1 MAVERITERIDLSRG
16 ERFILLYGNVN
27 DTFCGPDL
35 SFFNIQTALWR
46 FFRDRGYRRIVFF
59 EGAKKITCLDEES
72 RRGCLPPAAAPTPDP
87 GRSAERG
94 GRRGPLGRR
103 NLLRRS
109 GGADRPP
116 AAGTGSGSRP
126 QHRMADLSALEILNH
141 IISDPGG
148 DIPTA
153 VIFPHAEDLSRSN
166 LQGTGFREFQNRLVH
181 WARMPSR
188 RPDRCV
194 FIYNDADRESLRETI
209 RRQELGVLSNFID
222 LAGDNA
228 PNVVRISGPEGPELI
243 RAVHYHR
250 LRRGLEVDWR
260 SLERVA
266 GWLSAENTPLST
278 WDARLGEAERFGPET
293 VQRWL
298 PADREYSDRPAA
310 ERLDELVGLAAVKA
324 QIRRKM
330 DRAEVFGNQ
339 AGGTLHMAFLGNPGT
354 GKTTVAELVGE
365 IYRDLGLLRRGH
377 TVTASGRAALVAEYE
392 GQTAPRTDGLIDRA
406 MDGVLFLDEAHQLIR
421 ETGDD
426 PFGTEAVRTLV
437 GRIERDRDRLC
448 VILAGYPEPIRRLIA
463 ADSGL
468 QSRIKDQILF
478 EDFTPAE
485 LMEIF
490 RRMAA
495 DQGFPTPTSETEEAV
510 AKVLQGLYETRNPE
524 TWANA
529 RVVRN
534 LHEEMLDAY
543 AQRVAGGGVAG
554 ALLPADIPETYAD
567 FVDLTVDVDA
577 LMADLEDLIGLRPV
591 KDFVRDLVDTVRL
604 DQRRAEAGLAPPTD
618 RPLMHALFTGN
629 PGTGKT
635 TVARLMGKIFKGLGL
650 LPRGHVVP
658 TTGGELAGSHVG
670 EGIDRAREKI
680 REALGGVLFIDEI
693 YGLAQGSL
701 GESYGA
707 DVITNALVP
716 AMTERKANLVIIGA
730 GYQRDV
736 DEFLRINAGLGRRFA
751 HRIDFPDFNAEEMFQ
766 ILIRHAGRQGYRFD
780 DAAEARLADG
790 LKTLLRTPPPDFA
803 NAGTA
808 ELIFDDIRRRA
819 ARRLA
824 KNPPADPDA
833 LSTLTE
839 ADLPDWMTG
848 DRTSTEADAE
858 AILAEIESMVGLAGV
873 KDFARRQ
880 AAFFKGMARRKAL
893 GLPPPEDRSLHL
905 VFTGNPGTGKTTVA
919 RLMGRLLKA
928 LGVLR
933 KGHLVEADR
942 AGLVAP
948 YVGQTAGKTEAKV
961 LEAMDGVLFIDE
973 AYTLS
978 RGGDQDFGRE
988 AIDQLLKMMEDHRGR
1003 LVVIVAGY
1011 PAEMDRFIHSN
1022 PGLPS
1027 RFTQYVAFEDYN
1039 GAELSEIFKRM
1050 CRSAGYRL
1058 SPEAEAR
1065 LTAHLTALCQN
1076 RGPDF
1081 ANGRAVRTLFERA
1094 QEGLHLRTAALPDPD
1109 ADAETLTTFRPEDI
1123 E

>member
-27 DTFCGPDL
+27 DTFCGPNL
-35 SFFNIQTALWR
+35 TVFNIQTALWR

-59 EGAKKITCLDEES
+59 EGAGKITCLDEES
-72 RRGCLPPAAAPTPDP
+72 RRGCLPPAPD
-87 GRSAERG
+87 RSAERG

-103 NLLRRS
+103 NLLRRTGS
-109 GGADRPP
+109 ADRPP
-116 AAGTGSGSRP
+116 AAGPGSRNRP
-126 QHRMADLSALEILNH
+126 QHRMSDLSALEILNH
-141 IISDPGG
+141 IISDPNG

-166 LQGTGFREFQNRLVH
+166 LQGTGFREFQNRLVA

-209 RRQELGVLSNFID
+209 RRQELGALSNFID

-228 PNVVRISGPEGPELI
+228 PNVVRISGPEGPELL
-243 RAVHYHR
+243 RAVHHHR

-278 WDARLGEAERFGPET
+278 WDARLGETERFGPET
-293 VQRWL
+293 VQQWL
-298 PADREYSDRPAA
+298 PANRAYSDRPAA

-330 DRAEVFGNQ
+330 ARAEVFRGRT
-339 AGGTLHMAFLGNPGT
+339 GGTLHIAFLGNPGT

-392 GQTAPRTDGLIDRA
+392 GGTAPRTDGLIDQA
-406 MDGVLFLDEAHQLIR
+406 MDGVLFIDEAHQLIR
-421 ETGDD
+421 ESGDD

-437 GRIERDRDRLC
+437 GRIDRDRDRLC

-468 QSRIKDQILF
+468 ESRIKDEIPF

-495 DQGFPTPTSETEEAV
+495 AGAADQGFPTPTPEAEEAV
-510 AKVLQGLYETRNPE
+510 AKVIQGLHETRNPE
-524 TWANA
+524 SWANA
-529 RVVRN
+529 RVVRR
-534 LHEEMLDAY
+534 LHNDMLDAY
-543 AQRVAGGGVAG
+543 AQRVTEGGAPG
-554 ALLPADIPETYAD
+554 ALLPADIPEKYAD

-604 DQRRAEAGLAPPTD
+604 DQRRAEAGLAPPAD

-658 TTGGELAGSHVG
+658 TTGGDLAGSSVG
-670 EGIDRAREKI
+670 TGIDKTRDKI

-716 AMTERKANLVIIGA
+716 AMTDRKANLVIIGA
-730 GYQRDV
+730 GYGRDV

-751 HRIDFPDFNAEEMFQ
+751 HRIHFPDFNADEMLQ

-780 DAAEARLADG
+780 DAAQTRLADG
-790 LKTLLRTPPPDFA
+790 LKSMLRTPPPDFA

-808 ELIFDDIRRRA
+808 ESLFEEIRRRA
-819 ARRLA
+819 ARRLV
-824 KNPPADPDA
+824 NDPPADPEA

-839 ADLPDWMTG
+839 ADLPDSMTG
-848 DRTSTEADAE
+848 GRTSTDPDAD
-858 AILAEIESMVGLAGV
+858 AILAEIESMVGLAAV

-880 AAFFKGMARRKAL
+880 AAVFNGMARRKAL

-942 AGLVAP
+942 AGLVAG
-948 YVGQTAGKTEAKV
+948 YIGQTAGKTEATV
-961 LEAMDGVLFIDE
+961 REAMDGVLFIDE

-1022 PGLPS
+1022 PGLRS
-1027 RFTQYVAFEDYN
+1027 RFTQYVTFEDYD
-1039 GAELSEIFKRM
+1039 GPELVEIFKRM

-1058 SPEAEAR
+1058 SPEADAR
-1065 LTAHLTALCQN
+1065 LSAHLTAIRER

-1081 ANGRAVRTLFERA
+1081 ANGRDVRTIFERA
-1094 QEGLHLRTAALPDPD
+1094 QEALDLRTAALPDPD
-1109 ADAETLTTFRPEDI
+1109 AETLTTFQPEDI